1 MGSSFLPVNRNWQRY
16 LHDSEDTYR
25 ELEQELTRSLKR
37 EADHACHSMANEAFK
52 DDPWLWDLDW
62 SVQPLKI
69 KKTIIRKSK
78 KSKKQPEEVYMDLKS
93 TLLL

>member
-25 ELEQELTRSLKR
+25 ELEHELTRSLKR
-37 EADHACHSMANEAFK
+37 EADRACHLIVNEAFK

-62 SVQPLKI
+62 SVQPLKV
-69 KKTIIRKSK
+69 KKTITRKSK
-78 KSKKQPEEVYMDLKS
+78 KGKIQPEEV
-93 TLLL
+93 